1 MIITVTLNPAIDK
14 IYWVDR
20 LRIGREAREEFLT
33 RAVRSQTSAGGK
45 GVNISIFLARLG
57 IENVAMGFV
66 GGHTGHVVVRDLR
79 DEGVTT
85 NFVWV
90 EGETRT
96 NVTILERGREFIP
109 IMVDEEGQAVSQV
122 ELERFLRRYKRMLPR
137 ASWVVLAGSLPPGVD
152 PDIYRVLA
160 AQAKEAGVKV
170 AVMAGGHPLTRVLA
184 AAPDLVKP
192 DTREHL
198 AMEKAPLTTRDRI
211 IAAGKKVVAHGV
223 GVVIISHEVI
233 GDLVVTRDG
242 IWDIESRV
250 PATQF
255 KNLVGADDALVGGIL
270 YKLYSGA
277 PLEEALRFGMAAGIA
292 SAESEE
298 KLCKD
303 VQEIMRE
310 MEHISLM
317 PIGGDDAGE

>member
-1 MIITVTLNPAIDK
+1 MIVTVTLNPAIDK
-14 IYWVDR
+14 IYWVDQ
-20 LRIGREAREEFLT
+20 LRIGEEAREEFLI
-33 RAVRSQTSAGGK
+33 RAIRSQTSAGGK

-57 IENVAMGFV
+57 VENVAMGFV

-96 NVTILERGREFIP
+96 NVTVLERGREFIP
-109 IMVDEEGQAVSQV
+109 IMVDEEGQEVSSA
-122 ELERFLRRYKRMLPR
+122 ELDRFLRRYKRIIPR
-137 ASWVVLAGSLPPGVD
+137 AEWVVLAGSLPPGVD
-152 PDIYRVLA
+152 SDIYRFLA
-160 AQAKEAGVKV
+160 VQAKEAGAKV

-184 AAPDLVKP
+184 ASPELVKP

-198 AMEKAPLTTRDRI
+198 AMEKAPLTTRDKI
-211 IAAGKKVVAHGV
+211 ITAGKKVVAQGV
-223 GVVIISHEVI
+223 GMVIISHEVI
-233 GDLVVTRDG
+233 GDLVVTKDN
-242 IWDIESRV
+242 IWYIESRV

-270 YKLYSGA
+270 YKLYTGA
-277 PLEEALRFGMAAGIA
+277 PIEEALRFGMAAGIA

-303 VQEIMRE
+303 MQEIERE
-310 MEHISLM
+310 MSHISLTPM
-317 PIGGDDAGE
+317 GGGDAGQ